1 MTTREVAETVGI
13 LAVVVSL
20 VFVGFQLRQE
30 HVYAQG
36 EQYQARS
43 EMRLANLRAMIES
56 EVALSAIAKRNGFVD
71 TDTLTKE
78 EQAFALLGKEIG
90 LASWDNVHYQYEL
103 GLLEDDYWLKA
114 RERFKDELR
123 NPDRRAFYENAEQR
137 VSFQALVNELVLEIE
152 E

>member
-1 MTTREVAETVGI
+1 MIIRDLLETIGV

-20 VFVGFQLRQE
+20 VFVGLQLRQE

-43 EMRLANLRAMIES
+43 EMRLANLRSMIES
-56 EVALSAIAKRNGFVD
+56 EVALGAIAKRNGF
-71 TDTLTKE
+71 TDTGRLTKE
-78 EQAFALLGKEIG
+78 EQAFALLGREIG

-103 GLLEDDYWLKA
+103 GLLDHSYWTAA
-114 RERFKDELR
+114 RERVKDELR
-123 NPDRRAFYENAEQR
+123 DPVRRQFYEDAGQR
-137 VSFQALVNELVLEIE
+137 ETFQALVQQLVSEIE